1 MANDIE
7 LVHDEKVPILLSKNS
22 EIREA
27 IMRIAKTN
35 TILELPLNK
44 LVTVENTYHDTNHT
58 DNAKER
64 KLRREAV
71 IFGEQKRKYKC

>member
-1 MANDIE
+1 M
-7 LVHDEKVPILLSKNS
+7 PILLSKDS

-27 IMRIAKTN
+27 IMRIAKAN

-58 DNAKER
+58 DNTKER
-64 KLRREAV
+64 KLR
-71 IFGEQKRKYKC
+71 

>member
-1 MANDIE
+1 
-7 LVHDEKVPILLSKNS
+7 
-22 EIREA
+22 
-27 IMRIAKTN
+27 MRIAKTN

-58 DNAKER
+58 DNTKER